1 MRSNDAGGSVAEMVE
16 AEAEEVVVAEAV
28 VEEEDDE
35 FEVEEAVEVDEA
47 DAASAALRR
56 SVNRT
61 WMQSAFSVGFC
72 EREVSMLTGS
82 CTVANTVEE
91 AEVAVVVPAVHVAVS
106 GCLPLPD
113 PMILT
118 RQRRSCCC

>member
-35 FEVEEAVEVDEA
+35 FEVEEAA